1 MSSAITVTE
10 TGADPDLVAEIKKN
24 AAEVLRVRRTT
35 FNGIRLLDVR
45 AWTLPA
51 VPGAE
56 SKPTKKGLTLRPETW
71 RELLAV
77 IGPAVGD
84 GEAETGG

>member
-1 MSSAITVTE
+1 MSTESTMTE
-10 TGADPDLVAEIKKN
+10 TGGDPDLLAEVKKN

-35 FNGIRLLDVR
+35 FNGISLLDVR

-77 IGPAVGD
+77 IGRAVGD
-84 GEAETGG
+84 GEAEAGG